1 MFYLKGAYLNNQ
13 PRRNS
18 LSFNKVEKA
27 GRELHP
33 DYTKHRLFNQ
43 VGFGENW
50 RHNKRLGV

>member
-33 DYTKHRLFNQ
+33 FLQ
-43 VGFGENW
+43 VDTLAPCMFYFIC
-50 RHNKRLGV
+50 

>member
-33 DYTKHRLFNQ
+33 FDNGLLEKM
-43 VGFGENW
+43 VC
-50 RHNKRLGV
+50 V